1 MLQSHTNTTSCSRI
15 PEIHNNLQLYKDFLN
30 QTPSGMTMYHAIR
43 FISIYKMRKLDSI
56 STWASHELNLHNEIV
71 RCFLLQQET

>member
-1 MLQSHTNTTSCSRI
+1 MSCSRI
-15 PEIHNNLQLYKDFLN
+15 PQIHNNLQSYKDLLN

-43 FISIYKMRKLDSI
+43 FISIYKMIKLDFI
-56 STWASHELNLHNEIV
+56 STWVSYELNLHNEIV